1 MSKIHLIIDSKYKK
15 TISIA
20 IERKKYMNLL
30 NIPGIFLNYM
40 VSGELG
46 KGVILTQSSKY
57 SFDDNLGLEEDCD
70 GSDFYDLFKDD
81 KENSLCLL

>member
-1 MSKIHLIIDSKYKK
+1 
-15 TISIA
+15 
-20 IERKKYMNLL
+20 MNLL

-40 VSGELG
+40 ASGELG

-57 SFDDNLGLEEDCD
+57 SFEDNLGLEEDCD
-70 GSDFYDLFKDD
+70 GSDFYDLFKVD

>member
-1 MSKIHLIIDSKYKK
+1 
-15 TISIA
+15 
-20 IERKKYMNLL
+20 MNLL
-30 NIPGIFLNYM
+30 NIPGIFSNYM

>member
-1 MSKIHLIIDSKYKK
+1 
-15 TISIA
+15 
-20 IERKKYMNLL
+20 
-30 NIPGIFLNYM
+30 M

-81 KENSLCLL
+81 KAYVYYDDSGFVNKGEIVWFVNYTKENMLT

>member
-1 MSKIHLIIDSKYKK
+1 M
-15 TISIA
+15 A
-20 IERKKYMNLL
+20 
-30 NIPGIFLNYM
+30 
-40 VSGELG
+40 SGELG

-57 SFDDNLGLEEDCD
+57 SFDDNLGLEEDSD